1 MKKCLMVIA
10 ASLALSGVAMAA
22 PVTNIEKGET
32 NAGYI
37 YWNPQ
42 VEYNKSL
49 DLGSANANGFFVET
63 ALSDKVIV
71 GVETIKGKKSA
82 TDGGITASMDAR
94 FTDVTLQYKLSDQ
107 IRLIAGNR
115 NYDTGASVSGLGSD
129 NQSMNK
135 FITGL
140 SASTVLGEKMTGY
153 ASVLTNSIG
162 TDWQVGVNRNL
173 TDTVDF
179 NVNYRYYDGD
189 TATLKGIGAGLV
201 CKF

>member
-42 VEYNKSL
+42 VEYNSL
-49 DLGSANANGFFVET
+49 DLGSTNANGFFVET
-63 ALSDKVIV
+63 ALSDKVIA
-71 GVETIKGKKSA
+71 GVETIKGKIS
-82 TDGGITASMDAR
+82 GGTASMDAR

-129 NQSMNK
+129 NQSINK

>member
-1 MKKCLMVIA
+1 MKKCLLVVA

-37 YWNPQ
+37 YWNPN
-42 VEYNKSL
+42 VEYNSL

-82 TDGGITASMDAR
+82 TDSGITSSMDAR

-107 IRLIAGNR
+107 LRLIAGNR
-115 NYDTGASVSGLGSD
+115 NYDTGASVTGLGSD
-129 NQSMNK
+129 NESTNK

-140 SASTVLGEKMTGY
+140 SASTALGEKMTGY